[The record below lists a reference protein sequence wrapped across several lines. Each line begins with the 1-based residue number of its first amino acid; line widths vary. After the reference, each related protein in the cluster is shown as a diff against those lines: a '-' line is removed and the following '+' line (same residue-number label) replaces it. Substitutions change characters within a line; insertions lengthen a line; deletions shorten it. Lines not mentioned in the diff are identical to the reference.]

1 MSDQQG
7 HDRFSSVAAALI
19 IWLGLALAAS
29 AAGSLRNARPQ
40 MIPMIVALLTVITL
54 VVCWRLPAAQHA
66 AISLDVRYI
75 LGFHLVRFVA
85 ALFFLIDASNGR
97 LAAAFAYPAAIGDI
111 MVAIFALLLI
121 GTVAGPSGRLLLVI
135 WNAAGLFDILFVVS
149 NALWVGL
156 RDWAGMVP
164 LRELP
169 LSLLPT
175 FVVPV
180 IIASHIVIFVRLARR
195 RN

>member
-7 HDRFSSVAAALI
+7 HGRFSSVAAALI

-54 VVCWRLPAAQHA
+54 VVCWRLPAAQLA
-66 AISLDVRYI
+66 AMSLDVWYI

-97 LAAAFAYPAAIGDI
+97 LAAHSRI
-111 MVAIFALLLI
+111 
-121 GTVAGPSGRLLLVI
+121 
-135 WNAAGLFDILFVVS
+135 
-149 NALWVGL
+149 
-156 RDWAGMVP
+156 
-164 LRELP
+164 
-169 LSLLPT
+169 
-175 FVVPV
+175 
-180 IIASHIVIFVRLARR
+180 RR
-195 RN
+195 RLETS